1 MKNLIQSITMTVGVY
16 FILTIPHIV
25 AMLTMD
31 IDTGHYYGLRYPLWL
46 ILLISVVS
54 SVIGNLIVTKLE
66 K

>member
-1 MKNLIQSITMTVGVY
+1 MKNLILSVFMSLGIYIV
-16 FILTIPHIV
+16 LTIPHTV
-25 AMLTMD
+25 AILTMD